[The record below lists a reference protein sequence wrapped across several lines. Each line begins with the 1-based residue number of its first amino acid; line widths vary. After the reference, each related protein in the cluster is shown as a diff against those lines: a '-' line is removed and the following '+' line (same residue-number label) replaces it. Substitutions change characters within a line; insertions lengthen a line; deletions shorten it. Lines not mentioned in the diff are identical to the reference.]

1 MLLKIKNEEET
12 RRFGLSLA
20 NQLMPGDIVC
30 LTGDL
35 GTGKTALTKAIAEG
49 LGVTEN
55 IISPT
60 FNIVKEY
67 HSGRLPLYHFDVY
80 RLGSPQELFEIGAQ
94 EYFFGQGVCIIEWA
108 DLIADEI
115 PAGSRLIQI
124 SYGENENE
132 RLYDI
137 GIVE

>member
-1 MLLKIKNEEET
+1 MASIT
-12 RRFGLSLA
+12 VS
-20 NQLMPGDIVC
+20 V
-30 LTGDL
+30 
-35 GTGKTALTKAIAEG
+35 
-49 LGVTEN
+49 
-55 IISPT
+55 
-60 FNIVKEY
+60 
-67 HSGRLPLYHFDVY
+67 
-80 RLGSPQELFEIGAQ
+80 
-94 EYFFGQGVCIIEWA
+94 EWA